1 MTKPLEG
8 IKVLEFANFI
18 AGPFCGMLLADMGAE
33 VIKIE
38 SLSGDMSRAIPPIID
53 GESAAFIN
61 LNRNKKSL
69 ALDLKTDLGKEVVF
83 KLVGNSDVF
92 LENNRPGAMDRL
104 GLGYDKIKEIKPD
117 IVYTAVSGF
126 GQTGPHRNRGGVN
139 LIIEALAGTLSVMG
153 EKGQMPVRP
162 GIQTADMF
170 GALFATYATLT
181 SLVGKEKHGE
191 GKFSDVSLVEASI
204 ASAVWETAEYL
215 STGNIPEQI
224 GHSHRASAPYQLF
237 ETKDKKF
244 IAIGAPND
252 LHFQRLMTVLSCAE
266 HIGNKAFSSYS
277 SRKENENILV
287 PIVSEGIV
295 KWNASDL
302 EEALMKEGVP
312 CGYVRNYEQAINSEH
327 SVDRGL
333 VVESDHN
340 VLGKIKSIR
349 NPVLMNEDGPD
360 IRNSAPLLG
369 QDSYEILTELG
380 FIYQELK
387 DKKVTL

>member
-1 MTKPLEG
+1 MTKPLAG

-18 AGPFCGMLLADMGAE
+18 AGPFCGMLLADMGAD

-38 SLSGDMSRAIPPIID
+38 PLNGDMSRAIPPIIN
-53 GESAAFIN
+53 GESAAFVS

-69 ALDLKTDLGKEVVF
+69 ALDLKTDLGKEIVF
-83 KLVGNSDVF
+83 KLIRNSDVF

-104 GLGYDKIKEIKPD
+104 GLGYNKIKEIKPD

-126 GQTGPHRNRGGVN
+126 GQTGPDKNRGGVN
-139 LIIEALAGTLSVMG
+139 LIIEALSGTLSVMG
-153 EKGQMPVRP
+153 EKGQMPIRP
-162 GIQTADMF
+162 GIQTADIF
-170 GALFATYATLT
+170 GALFATYATLS

-191 GKFSDVSLVEASI
+191 GRFSDVSLVDSSI

-215 STGNIPEQI
+215 STGNIPEQM

-252 LHFQRLMTVLSCAE
+252 IHFQRLMTVLSCEE
-266 HIGNKAFSSYS
+266 HISNEAFSSYS
-277 SRKENENILV
+277 SRKSNENLLV
-287 PIVSEGIV
+287 PIVSESVG
-295 KWNASDL
+295 KWNAIDL
-302 EEALMKEGVP
+302 EEALTKEGVP
-312 CGYVRNYEQAINSEH
+312 CGYVRNYKEAINNDH
-327 SVDRGL
+327 NVDRRL
-333 VVESDHN
+333 VVESDHS

-349 NPVLMNEDGPD
+349 NPILMNEDGPE

-369 QDSYEILTELG
+369 QDSCQILTELG
-380 FIYQELK
+380 FVYQDLK
-387 DKKVTL
+387 NKKITL

>member
-38 SLSGDMSRAIPPIID
+38 SLNGDMSRAIPPIID
-53 GESAAFIN
+53 GESVAFVN

-83 KLVGNSDVF
+83 KLMGSSDVF

-104 GLGYDKIKEIKPD
+104 GLGYNKIKEIKPD

-126 GQTGPHRNRGGVN
+126 GQTGPHKNRGGVN

-162 GIQTADMF
+162 GIQTADVF

-191 GKFSDVSLVEASI
+191 GRFSDVSLVESSI

-215 STGNIPEQI
+215 STGTIPEQM

-252 LHFQRLMTVLSCAE
+252 THFQRLMTVLSCAE
-266 HIGNKAFSSYS
+266 HIGNKAFSSYA

-287 PIVSEGIV
+287 PIVSEGV
-295 KWNASDL
+295 GKWNASDL
-302 EEALMKEGVP
+302 EEVLMKEGVP
-312 CGYVRNYEQAINSEH
+312 CGYVRNYEQAINSDH
-327 SVDRGL
+327 SIDRGL
-333 VVESDHN
+333 VVESNHN

-349 NPVLMNEDGPD
+349 NPILMNKDGPD

-369 QDSYEILTELG
+369 QNSYEILTELG
-380 FIYQELK
+380 FVYQELK
-387 DKKVTL
+387 NKKVTL